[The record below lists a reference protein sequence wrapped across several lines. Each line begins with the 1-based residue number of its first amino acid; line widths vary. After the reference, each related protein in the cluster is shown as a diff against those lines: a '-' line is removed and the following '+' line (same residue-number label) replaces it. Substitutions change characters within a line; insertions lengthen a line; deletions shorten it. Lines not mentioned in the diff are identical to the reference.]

1 MIRIDVLTVFPR
13 MFDGPLDESILR
25 RARERGL
32 AEVRVHDVRDWATDR
47 HRSTDDA
54 PYGGGAGMVMRPEPL
69 FSAAEAVLAEAPEGR
84 REIVLLSPQGELF
97 RQATAK
103 ELSQVRHLLLL
114 CGHYEGFD
122 ERVRQHLATRELS
135 IGDYVLTGGELP
147 AMVVIDAVVRLLPGA
162 LGSDESLDEE
172 SHSSGLLEYP
182 HYTRPP
188 DFRGWTVP
196 PVLLSGNHAAI
207 ARWRREQSL
216 LRTLERRPDLL
227 ARADLSSA
235 DRRFLA
241 ANGAPEYLRPED
253 AEPPGRRRRSG
264 RGDANSPG
272 DRER

>member
-1 MIRIDVLTVFPR
+1 VIRIDVLTVFPR

-196 PVLLSGNHAAI
+196 PVLLSGHHAAI

-241 ANGAPEYLRPED
+241 EHGARQYLRSED
-253 AEPPGRRRRSG
+253 LEPPRRRRRHAHAADG
-264 RGDANSPG
+264 
-272 DRER
+272 